1 MNFNENILFR
11 VLIALLFWPG
21 IIFLFAL
28 IFLDS
33 VGGHGPQFIILY
45 LAPILGIVG
54 GVTHASFICLC
65 MLEILKLKYIWL
77 WISIVT
83 FILYIFIAYI
93 TFNIL
98 GIYSSES
105 TEFYL
110 IFAVRLGILPAL
122 IIPLVI
128 EKILKLP
135 ANRA

>member
-1 MNFNENILFR
+1 MNFNKNILFR
-11 VLIALLFWPG
+11 VLIVLIFWPG
-21 IIFLFAL
+21 IILLFTL

-45 LAPILGIVG
+45 LAPILAIVG
-54 GVTHASFICLC
+54 GVTHATFIYIQ
-65 MLEILKLKYIWL
+65 MREKLKLKYIWL

-83 FILYIFIAYI
+83 FILYISIAYI

-98 GIYSSES
+98 GIDTSES

-110 IFAVRLGILPAL
+110 ILAVGLGILPAL